1 MTGLVLEGGGAKG
14 AYQAG
19 AYFALKKCH
28 VKINAVV
35 GTSIGSFNAALIASH
50 EEEKMKNLWKDT
62 SIESILGLDEE
73 MASQILNK
81 KITKENMEWSFKTIY
96 NIFKDGGLDISNY
109 KALVRNNVNEEK
121 LRRSKINFGLTT
133 LKRDGLKP
141 VELFTENI
149 PSGLVHEYIVA
160 SSYLPIF
167 KKQKLIDDSYYLDG
181 GFYNLSPV
189 NMLERIGCDKIYIVN
204 IKGVGFRQPK
214 KKNRAQIIEIKPSSD
229 LGSIVLFD
237 KESNEENMKRGY
249 LDTLKVLKKLDGF
262 EYTFK
267 KRPYRQYKHFVEY
280 IDNKLYNATEVLVS
294 KEGIKNVVIGAV
306 EHALKKANQKDLT
319 VYDIKK
325 AILYINSLNN
335 RGIIY
340 DFIRNLNI

>member
-19 AYFALKKCH
+19 AYFALKKSH
-28 VKINAVV
+28 IKINAVV

-50 EEEKMKNLWKDT
+50 EEDKMRTLWKDT
-62 SIESILGLDEE
+62 SIDSILGLDEE
-73 MASQILNK
+73 MASQVLNK
-81 KITKENMEWSFKTIY
+81 KITKENIEWSFKTIY
-96 NIFKDGGLDISNY
+96 SVLKEGGLDISNY
-109 KALVRNNVNEEK
+109 KALVRNNVNEDK
-121 LRRSKINFGLTT
+121 LRKSNINFGLTT
-133 LKRDGLKP
+133 LKREGLKP

-149 PSGLVHEYIVA
+149 PNGLVHEYIVA

-167 KKQKLIDDSYYLDG
+167 KKQKLIDNNYYLDG

-189 NMLERIGCDKIYIVN
+189 NMLERVGCDIIYVVN
-204 IKGVGFRQPK
+204 IKGIGFRQPNK
-214 KKNRAQIIEIKPSSD
+214 KHGAKIIEIKPSSD

-237 KESNEENMKRGY
+237 KESNEENMRRGY

-267 KRPYRQYKHFVEY
+267 RRPFRQYKHFVKY
-280 IDNKLYNATEVLVS
+280 IDRKLYNATEVLVG

-306 EHALKKANQKDLT
+306 EHALKKEKQNELN
-319 VYDIKK
+319 VYDIKSTIK
-325 AILYINSLNN
+325 YINSLNK

-340 DFIRNLNI
+340 DFIRDLNI